1 MQTSLPE
8 AFLESADGRRAESIL
23 RSCVHCGFCNAT
35 CPTYQL
41 LGDELDGP
49 RGRIYLIKEMLEEEH
64 VSPVT
69 VRHLDRCLTCRSCET
84 TCPSGVAYGELLEI
98 GRNYQESNYRRSW
111 IDGFIRNWLVRVVPD
126 FRAFRRW
133 SRLGSIARPFLPRLL
148 RNQLPRPGKSR
159 KPAAVSSVVTDS
171 IGKRILLLDGCV
183 QRVSTPAANDA
194 LEVLLSGLG
203 IEVVRHVDEGCCGS
217 LALHLGRQADA
228 VKAMKH
234 NLNVLGDLAGEV
246 DAVVS
251 TASGCGVT
259 LKEYQRLMGPDPED
273 ASRAAVFSDKVMDVG
288 EYLADLDVTWRR
300 STDYQRVA
308 FHAPCTLQHGQ
319 RSAAAPGALLQQA
332 GYDLVRVADAH
343 LCCGSA
349 GTYSVLEADLAE
361 ALGREKA
368 AALTVDAPE
377 VIATANVGCQVH
389 IGTMA
394 GPPVVHWV
402 ELLAG
407 ELR

>member
-1 MQTSLPE
+1 VQTSLPE
-8 AFLESADGRRAESIL
+8 AFRDSDDGRRAESIL

-98 GRNYQESNYRRSW
+98 GRNYQESRYRRTW
-111 IDGFIRNWLVRVVPD
+111 VDGFIRNWLVRVVPD

-133 SRLGSIARPFLPRLL
+133 SRLGSIARPFLPRQL
-148 RNQLPRPGKSR
+148 RNQLPRPPKLR
-159 KPAAVSSVVTDS
+159 KPASVSTAAADPS
-171 IGKRILLLDGCV
+171 GKVLLLDGCA
-183 QRVSTPAANDA
+183 QRVSTPGVNDA
-194 LEVLLSGLG
+194 LEALLTSLG
-203 IEVVRHVDEGCCGS
+203 IEVVRHADEGCCGS

-228 VKAMKH
+228 LNAMRY
-234 NLNVLGDLAGEV
+234 NLDVLGDLVGEV

-259 LKEYQRLMGPDPED
+259 LKDYRRLLNQD
-273 ASRAAVFSDKVMDVG
+273 ADAASAAALFSDKVMDVG
-288 EYLADLDVTWRR
+288 EYLSGLDVTWRR
-300 STDYQRVA
+300 STGYQRVA

-319 RSAAAPGALLQQA
+319 RSAEAPGTVLQQA
-332 GYDLVRVADAH
+332 GYDLVQVADAH

-349 GTYSVLEADLAE
+349 GTYSLLESDLAE

-368 AALTVDAPE
+368 AALTVDEPE

-394 GPPVVHWV
+394 DPPVVHWI

-407 ELR
+407 EVR